1 MQEDF
6 HYYATYCAAYMA
18 GFTPEESERIA
29 FSANF
34 VDLCSKTYLA
44 KVNGPKAAATT
55 QLSLEMAAM
64 RTDIPGLQ
72 EITGIWASFHFLPY
86 DLYADIKKGSRRYK
100 NKRRMVC
107 GPNGDLVVDTVQ
119 QAKGNTL
126 EAIGISMHVLADTWA
141 HRYFAGTPSL
151 VINNT
156 TEDFYELLESGERR
170 KLRFINSLGA
180 TDDLEQGI
188 YTRSIYQAD
197 ENSIMNLGHGR
208 AGHLPDYSFL
218 RYSYLPAWGNYEE
231 IIKDNPS
238 DYLYAFCQM
247 ITALKYIHGSSPS
260 FEKEQYDFE
269 AIKPHR
275 EEIETILKKRQLIA
289 CDDWRVFGEK
299 LSGYT
304 IAPFD
309 RERYSD
315 EYVNASEEE
324 KEETFLGRFS
334 KAALEQKYMVA
345 KKITDS
351 GSYLAGRIKK

>member
-6 HYYATYCAAYMA
+6 HYYATFCAAYIA
-18 GFTPEESERIA
+18 GYTPEESERIA

-34 VDLCSKTYLA
+34 VDLCSKTYLE
-44 KVNGPKAAATT
+44 KVNGPVAAATT
-55 QLSLEMAAM
+55 QLSMEMADM

-86 DLYADIKKGSRRYK
+86 DLYADIKKGFRRYK

-107 GPNGDLVVDTVQ
+107 GPNGDLVVDTVRL
-119 QAKGNTL
+119 AKGKSL
-126 EAIGISMHVLADTWA
+126 EHIGLSMHVLADTWA

-156 TEDFYELLESGERR
+156 TEPFYELLESGERR
-170 KLRFINSLGA
+170 QIRFIHSLGKA
-180 TDDLEQGI
+180 DDLEQGI
-188 YTRSIYQAD
+188 FAHSPYQAG

-218 RYSYLPAWGNYEE
+218 RYAYLPAWGDYEE

-238 DYLYAFCQM
+238 DYLHAFCQM
-247 ITALKYIHGSSPS
+247 IMALKFLNGACPD

-269 AIKPHR
+269 AIEQHK
-275 EEIETILKKRQLIA
+275 EEIEMILKKRQLIA
-289 CDDWRVFGEK
+289 CDDWKAFGEK

-309 RERYSD
+309 MERYSG
-315 EYVNASEEE
+315 
-324 KEETFLGRFS
+324 KEEPFLFRFCT
-334 KAALEQKYMVA
+334 AAMEQKHMVA
-345 KKITDS
+345 KKIYES
-351 GSYLAGRIKK
+351 GNSLAGKIVERSNT